1 MTIDPFFSAILFIA
15 SLPTLAISLRSAG
28 GWRAGVVFAA
38 FYPAIVILV
47 AIMVISAFLLL
58 APLGVFDLD

>member
-15 SLPTLAISLRSAG
+15 SLPTLAISLRTAS

-38 FYPAIVILV
+38 FYPAIVLLV
-47 AIMVISAFLLL
+47 AIMMIATFLLL
-58 APLGVFDLD
+58 APLGAFDLD

>member
-15 SLPTLAISLRSAG
+15 SLPTLAISLRSAS

-47 AIMVISAFLLL
+47 AITMISAFLLL

>member
-15 SLPTLAISLRSAG
+15 SLPTLAISLRSAS

-47 AIMVISAFLLL
+47 AIMMIAALLVL

>member
-15 SLPTLAISLRSAG
+15 SLPTLAISLRTAS

-38 FYPAIVILV
+38 FYPAIVLLV
-47 AIMVISAFLLL
+47 AVMMIATFLLL